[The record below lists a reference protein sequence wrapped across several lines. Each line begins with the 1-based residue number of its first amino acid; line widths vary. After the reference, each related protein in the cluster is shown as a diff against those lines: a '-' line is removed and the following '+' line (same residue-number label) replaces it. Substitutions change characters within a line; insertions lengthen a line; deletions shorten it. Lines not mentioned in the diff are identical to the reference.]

1 MNITRDDIVGF
12 SDLTEEE
19 IAAIAEHENATEIAA
34 AVLGQYLL
42 DEANGYE
49 AIRTMIKDDI
59 RAALDAGDREHA
71 AKLFLA
77 LHHFVAVHHTAPR

>member
-19 IAAIAEHENATEIAA
+19 IAAIAEHEDASETTAA
-34 AVLGQYLL
+34 ILGQYLL
-42 DEANGYE
+42 DQSGGYE
-49 AIRTMIKDDI
+49 AIRAMIKDDI
-59 RAALDAGDREHA
+59 RAALASGDRAHA

-77 LHHFVAVHHTAPR
+77 LHHFVAVHHTASR